1 MQIFLTCP
9 KPIPT
14 DTTLV
19 VEAHKSTQISLN
31 LDSHR
36 YVLVRRMGRFFGRTN
51 KDVLIDLIGLWV
63 EHNIDMFPADER
75 ESIKELLEFRRE
87 GHTISNRK
95 PQ

>member
-1 MQIFLTCP
+1 
-9 KPIPT
+9 
-14 DTTLV
+14 
-19 VEAHKSTQISLN
+19 
-31 LDSHR
+31 
-36 YVLVRRMGRFFGRTN
+36 MGRFFGRTN
-51 KDVLIDLIGLWV
+51 KDVLIDLIDLWV